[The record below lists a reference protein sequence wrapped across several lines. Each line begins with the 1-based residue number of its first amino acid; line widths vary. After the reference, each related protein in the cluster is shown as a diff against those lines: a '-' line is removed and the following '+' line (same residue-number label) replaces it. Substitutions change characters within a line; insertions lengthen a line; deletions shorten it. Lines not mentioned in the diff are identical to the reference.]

1 MIRLRIRMCSVRE
14 YSAGDVFKEAL
25 FALAFSCFQRFSTH
39 LIRRLKTS
47 ALFVT
52 AVRVLVELQKAL
64 LHEHRAD
71 VRMLVL
77 AGTAAFAGSTS
88 VIFANTFVLDF
99 HL

>member
-52 AVRVLVELQKAL
+52 SAGVLIKL
-64 LHEHRAD
+64 LKTLLYKDWAN

-77 AGTAAFAGSTS
+77 AGTATFAVSTS

>member
-25 FALAFSCFQRFSTH
+25 FAIFQRFSTH
-39 LIRRLKTS
+39 LIRRVKTS

-52 AVRVLVELQKAL
+52 SAGVLIKL
-64 LHEHRAD
+64 LKTLLYKDWAN

-77 AGTAAFAGSTS
+77 AGTATFAVSTS